1 MGSGTAGRGEGSH
14 RRDEA
19 LGTDRGS
26 HTPSDKRGRKCF
38 FLCLLACSITYVKQ
52 GKEHVFLFDHRQK
65 PDPGTSW
72 LSHPKHI
79 QACQLTVHYNLWEK
93 CAVLLRTVILNM
105 EGTPQVFKRKCA
117 FTFFFHSSRLLLSLL
132 PVPEMPLSQWNT
144 PWITTLAHHCSSPV
158 KTLKIHSESRP
169 KNSQEQRSSPF
180 TPKSDHFWGVNDFI
194 NHCDR
199 CFLSVIAWEK
209 GKQKQK
215 QKRQCLNAMQF
226 SHLLFQ
232 PSFQVSTKTTK
243 ASTVK
248 IDNTNSAQ
256 ISGRN
261 LQPSGSR
268 ESFRKW
274 DAIIGKDCTWIS

>member
-1 MGSGTAGRGEGSH
+1 MVSSTILCTAAPRPCLPSSSSSTHMLLRSGDHQGLPQLLQSLSTTSYAESPAASAGSLGCFHRCSEMGSGTAGRGESSH

-19 LGTDRGS
+19 LGTDRGA

-79 QACQLTVHYNLWEK
+79 QACQLTVHYNLWEQ

-132 PVPEMPLSQWNT
+132 PVPEMPLSQ
-144 PWITTLAHHCSSPV
+144 
-158 KTLKIHSESRP
+158 
-169 KNSQEQRSSPF
+169 
-180 TPKSDHFWGVNDFI
+180 
-194 NHCDR
+194 
-199 CFLSVIAWEK
+199 
-209 GKQKQK
+209 
-215 QKRQCLNAMQF
+215 
-226 SHLLFQ
+226 
-232 PSFQVSTKTTK
+232 
-243 ASTVK
+243 
-248 IDNTNSAQ
+248 
-256 ISGRN
+256 
-261 LQPSGSR
+261 
-268 ESFRKW
+268 
-274 DAIIGKDCTWIS
+274 